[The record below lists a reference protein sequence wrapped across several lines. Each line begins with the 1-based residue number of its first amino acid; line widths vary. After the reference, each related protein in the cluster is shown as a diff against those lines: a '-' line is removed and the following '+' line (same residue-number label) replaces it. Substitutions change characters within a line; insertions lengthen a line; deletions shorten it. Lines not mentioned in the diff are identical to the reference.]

1 MQRLDANQLISAVF
15 IPVLI
20 LGIGLF
26 GYLIVWP
33 KYQNLNAERGLLA
46 TKKADVESR
55 KNSLASVNGL
65 ISELKNNLDE
75 LEPMDEALP
84 TAPRI
89 PELLANFDYLARQS
103 GLSITNLQISQGPSL
118 EPTGPEGFPVQID
131 DQEIVELL
139 STTENLGLMVVGG
152 SFRGRYVNLQTFLL
166 NLEQNLRL
174 QDVQNSTL
182 GQVDQESGLQDFH
195 LKIQV
200 YYQKQ

>member
-33 KYQNLNAERGLLA
+33 KYQNLNAERGLFA

-174 QDVQNSTL
+174 QDVQNLTL

>member
-103 GLSITNLQISQGPSL
+103 GLSITKLQISQGPSL

-131 DQEIVELL
+131 DQEIVEVL
-139 STTENLGLMVVGG
+139 STTENLGLMVVDG

>member
-174 QDVQNSTL
+174 QDVQNLTL

>member
-103 GLSITNLQISQGPSL
+103 GLSITKLQISQGPSL

-174 QDVQNSTL
+174 QDVQNLTL

>member
-103 GLSITNLQISQGPSL
+103 GLSITKLQISQGPSL

>member
-1 MQRLDANQLISAVF
+1 MQKLDANQLISAVF

-174 QDVQNSTL
+174 QDVQNLTL